1 MDNSSEL
8 WRPQHLLLDV
18 DGVFTDGKIYS
29 SKDGKIFKV
38 FGPDDHDAIKLVQT
52 LMEVTVLTA
61 DSKGFSITER
71 RIVDDLNLDLH
82 LVDVKSRPDWISNK
96 FNGSTCVYMGDGI
109 FDPLVFRRVKYSI
122 APANAMKHT
131 RESASFVTERRG
143 SEGAIAEAI
152 VHLIDMFFGGFEIY
166 LNNESSNNVESSTAQ
181 VP

>member
-1 MDNSSEL
+1 MDNLSEI

-52 LMEVTVLTA
+52 VMEVTVLTA
-61 DSKGFSITER
+61 DSKGFSITEK
-71 RIVDDLNLDLH
+71 RIVDEMHLDLH
-82 LVDVKSRPDWISNK
+82 LVDVRSRPDWISNK

-109 FDPLVFRRVKYSI
+109 FDPLVFKRVKYSI
-122 APANAMKHT
+122 APANAMKNT

-152 VHLIDMFFGGFEIY
+152 VHLLDNFFGGFEIF
-166 LNNESSNNVESSTAQ
+166 LNNITANHAESTITQ
-181 VP
+181 VI